1 MKQEKSCGAVIVENG
16 KVLLV
21 HQTNDFWSFPKG
33 HIEGNETEPETAIRE
48 VKEETGLNV
57 VIDESKRFELSY
69 VIEDLN
75 IHKTVILFLAHLASN
90 NHLRLQEEEISEAKW
105 VPLKDVD
112 DLLVFDRWH
121 EAWRQILP
129 EIKNQNLNL

>member
-1 MKQEKSCGAVIVENG
+1 MKKEKSCGAVIIEGN

-33 HIEGNETEPETAIRE
+33 HIENNETEPETAIRE

-57 VIDESKRFELSY
+57 TIDKSKRFELSY
-69 VIEDLN
+69 IIEDLN
-75 IHKTVILFLAHLASN
+75 IHKTVVLFLARLTNN

-105 VPLKDVD
+105 VPIDEVANYLT
-112 DLLVFDRWH
+112 FDRWH
-121 EAWRQILP
+121 EVWQQILHEVQRSNP
-129 EIKNQNLNL
+129 TI

>member
-33 HIEGNETEPETAIRE
+33 HIEGAETESETAIRE

-75 IHKTVILFLAHLASN
+75 IYKTVILFLAHLASN

-105 VPLKDVD
+105 VPINEVANYLT
-112 DLLVFDRWH
+112 FN
-121 EAWRQILP
+121 P
-129 EIKNQNLNL
+129 S